1 MREFTS
7 ADHGC
12 IYMNFLDI
20 ILICIVALF
29 ILRGFFRGLVQEIL
43 SLIAVVLAIFM
54 ASHFDDALA
63 PHLKLY
69 ISSDITVSALSYSL
83 IFIGTLVAVW
93 LLTKLIRSVLE
104 ISLLGWI
111 DRTLGGVFGLL
122 EGVLICLVGLMFLQ
136 TFAPKSD
143 ILGESYMAPKAQ
155 HMVDKMG
162 EYVDLPEALNSAK
175 SALGIQGNE
184 PAE

>member
-1 MREFTS
+1 
-7 ADHGC
+7 
-12 IYMNFLDI
+12 MNFLDI

-29 ILRGFFRGLVQEIL
+29 VLRGFFRGLVQEVL
-43 SLIAVVLAIFM
+43 SLIAVVLAIYL
-54 ASHFDDALA
+54 ASRFDDALA
-63 PHLKLY
+63 PHIKMY

-83 IFIGTLVAVW
+83 IFIGTLVVVW
-93 LLTKLIRSVLE
+93 LVTKLIRSVLE

-143 ILGESYMAPKAQ
+143 ILAESYIAPKAQ

-162 EYVDLPEALNSAK
+162 EYVDLPEALDSAK
-175 SALGIQGNE
+175 SALGI
-184 PAE
+184 PAKDSAE

>member
-1 MREFTS
+1 
-7 ADHGC
+7 
-12 IYMNFLDI
+12 MNFLDI

-29 ILRGFFRGLVQEIL
+29 VLRGFFRGLVQEVL
-43 SLIAVVLAIFM
+43 SLIAVVLAIFL
-54 ASHFDDALA
+54 ASRFDDVLA

-83 IFIGTLVAVW
+83 IFIGTLVVVW
-93 LLTKLIRSVLE
+93 LVTKLIRSVLE

-136 TFAPKSD
+136 TFAPRSD
-143 ILGESYMAPKAQ
+143 ILNESYLAPRAR

-162 EYVDLPEALNSAK
+162 EYVDLPQALDSAK
-175 SALGIQGNE
+175 SALGIRHDDD
-184 PAE
+184 AE